1 MKTTKF
7 IAGLFLCG
15 SIFTACNSDDDHG
28 KGVQAGDPAEVTIS
42 IATSSTYSL
51 TGAEE
56 NGTPD
61 ENKISSIEIY
71 VFNPDGTVDAK
82 TGTNGYFT
90 ATVPTTTTTFRY
102 TVIMNSGNQKKLV
115 AVANM
120 GLGALATGQTYNDLR
135 AKMSSAEFKVTAASG
150 YNSRTIPNDGFE
162 MSGEVK
168 VDIVSGTV
176 NSVRIPVSRLVS
188 KINAPKFTS
197 TGNVNTT
204 VSLSDTEKEMLWG
217 VGAVIPN
224 ITFNP
229 KGYALV
235 NGLDK
240 SSVLFNGRD
249 DNDDTDPKQKSWD
262 KWTWKDK
269 SYLNSTFDASGKYTG
284 AYSGKS
290 QTNDWFLDGSTTGEE
305 CVYVYENKPDTIT
318 VHGQTGL
325 DPKKVYAFIIKGELV
340 VNGDTNNNNGLNKIR
355 YWRINLVSDNNYYIL
370 RNNSYYVYI
379 KTIVTIGFPTEQEA
393 EEDPDIIP
401 PDADDTSAQV
411 EIVVNKWRV
420 NQTETNI

>member
-1 MKTTKF
+1 MRTTKF

-42 IATSSTYSL
+42 ITNPSTYSL
-51 TGAEE
+51 TGTEE

-61 ENKISSIEIY
+61 ENKVSSIEIY
-71 VFNPDGTVDAK
+71 VFDDQGVVDAAV
-82 TGTNGYFT
+82 GTNGYFT
-90 ATVPTTTTTFRY
+90 ANVSSGTTFRY
-102 TVIMNSGNQKKLV
+102 TVIMSSGNKKKLV
-115 AVANM
+115 AAVNM
-120 GLGALATGQTYNDLR
+120 KLGALAAGQTYNDLK
-135 AKMSSAEFKVTAASG
+135 AKISTAAFTASTAAG
-150 YNSRTIPNDGFE
+150 YNSRTIPTGGFE
-162 MSGEVK
+162 MSGEVEA
-168 VDIVSGTV
+168 DIVSGTV

-188 KINAPKFTS
+188 KVNAPKFTDIN
-197 TGNVNTT
+197 NVGTT
-204 VSLSDTEKEMLWG
+204 VSLSADEIKALWG
-217 VGAVIPN
+217 VGAAISN
-224 ITFNP
+224 ITFSP

-249 DNDDTDPKQKSWD
+249 DNDDTDPKQKPWN

-284 AYSGKS
+284 AYSGQS
-290 QTNDWFLDGSTTGEE
+290 QTNDWFLDGSTTGEK

-318 VHGQTGL
+318 VNGQIGF
-325 DPKKVYAFIIKGELV
+325 DPKTVCAFIIKGELV
-340 VNGDTNNNNGLNKIR
+340 VNGDTNNTNGENKIR
-355 YWRINLVSDNNYYIL
+355 YWRVDLVRSDNSHIL
-370 RNNSYYVYI
+370 RNNSYHVYI
-379 KTIVTIGFPTEQEA
+379 KAITSTGFPTEKEA

-401 PDADDTSAQV
+401 DAKDTSAQV

-420 NQTETNI
+420 NQTETII